1 MKFLIDKNVSYRI
14 CPHLEAAG
22 HEAAHV
28 DSLALAAAEDVEILE
43 HARADA
49 AVIVSADTDFGTLLA
64 AQRAASP
71 SVILTREVSTLP
83 AAELAV
89 LLLANL
95 ESVADAL
102 AAGAVVAIGR
112 RGIRVRRLPLR

>member
-1 MKFLIDKNVSYRI
+1 MRGTQHCQIASFAVRTDLEQVQQDFPLV
-14 CPHLEAAG
+14 EAA
-22 HEAAHV
+22 EV
-28 DSLALAAAEDVEILE
+28 RQAL
-43 HARADA
+43 
-49 AVIVSADTDFGTLLA
+49 
-64 AQRAASP
+64 
-71 SVILTREVSTLP
+71 
-83 AAELAV
+83 